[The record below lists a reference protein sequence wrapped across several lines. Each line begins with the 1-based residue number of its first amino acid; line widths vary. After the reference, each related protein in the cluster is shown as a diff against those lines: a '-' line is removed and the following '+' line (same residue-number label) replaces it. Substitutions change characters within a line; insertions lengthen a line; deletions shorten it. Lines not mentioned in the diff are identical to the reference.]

1 MGLYKATR
9 ALDVRL
15 PLGLKGWQF
24 AIAIG
29 AAIVLA
35 PVVGLVLLFL
45 VGTLIPVLPLLATL
59 FVSLWLIGQHSA
71 LPSMPVGP
79 NASAAAPRIST
90 SSRPSLH
97 AAARDP

>member
-1 MGLYKATR
+1 MGLYKVTR
-9 ALDVRL
+9 AFDIRL

-24 AIAIG
+24 AIAMG

-59 FVSLWLIGQHSA
+59 FASLWLIGQHSA
-71 LPSMPVGP
+71 LPSTRVRPPHVLRPRM
-79 NASAAAPRIST
+79 SHAAAP
-90 SSRPSLH
+90 
-97 AAARDP
+97 DPVRVK